1 MGLFNFGKKK
11 EEPIQG
17 PRVPVDDVARM
28 RRQGLSN
35 NQIVQA
41 LQRNGFQSH
50 QIFDAFN
57 QADLRVP
64 SPLQGMQQGMQP
76 GMQGMPPRA
85 AQRQQFMQPGPQGP
99 QGMAGT
105 DHGQESPADL
115 GMPPVP
121 PGLDEMGNEA
131 SITGPQTAD
140 EFSGLPGLGEDFGQ
154 GGQQPGQEPVQFP
167 QQGESFPSQPAS
179 YGSYD
184 ASAKIEEISE
194 AIIEEKW
201 QDLMKDFNK
210 IVEWKSSME
219 QRMAAIEQRLSD
231 LKAGFDNLQ
240 RSVVDKVSD
249 YDKSVKDVNTEMKAL
264 EQVFQKIIPTMTENV
279 NELSRITKV
288 MKSPQQQKKKQA

>member
-11 EEPIQG
+11 EEPFQG
-17 PRVPVDDVARM
+17 PRVPVDDVIRM

-35 NQIVQA
+35 NQVVQA

-64 SPLQGMQQGMQP
+64 SPMQGIP
-76 GMQGMPPRA
+76 QGMPQRA
-85 AQRQQFMQPGPQGP
+85 AQRQQFMQPGPQG
-99 QGMAGT
+99 MAGT
-105 DHGQESPADL
+105 SQESPADL

-154 GGQQPGQEPVQFP
+154 AGQQPGQEPAQFQ

-179 YGSYD
+179 YGGYD
-184 ASAKIEEISE
+184 TSAKIEEISE

-210 IVEWKSSME
+210 LMEWKGSME
-219 QRMAAIEQRLSD
+219 QRLAAIEQRFSD

-288 MKSPQQQKKKQA
+288 MKSPQQQKKK

>member
-11 EEPIQG
+11 EEPVQG
-17 PRVPVDDVARM
+17 PRVPVDDVVRM

-50 QIFDAFN
+50 QIFDAFS

-64 SPLQGMQQGMQP
+64 SPLQGMPQ
-76 GMQGMPPRA
+76 RA
-85 AQRQQFMQPGPQGP
+85 AQKQQFMQPGPQG
-99 QGMAGT
+99 MAGT
-105 DHGQESPADL
+105 NQESPSDL
-115 GMPPVP
+115 GMPPLP

-140 EFSGLPGLGEDFGQ
+140 EFSGLPRLGEDFGQ
-154 GGQQPGQEPVQFP
+154 GEQQPGQEQ
-167 QQGESFPSQPAS
+167 FPSQGEGFQPQPSS
-179 YGSYD
+179 YGGYD
-184 ASAKIEEISE
+184 TSAKIEEISE

-210 IVEWKSSME
+210 LMEWKGSIE
-219 QRMAAIEQRLSD
+219 QRMAAIEQRFSD
-231 LKAGFDNLQ
+231 LKTGFDNLQ

-288 MKSPQQQKKKQA
+288 MKPAQQQKKK